1 MITERDA
8 VLVREGWTRRF
19 ASAPPR
25 LDEMVEL
32 YRSIGLEVLLEP
44 VESDGLADECH
55 GCALSLG
62 PSKTIWTRP
71 ATRTDSQ
78 GGGA

>member
-1 MITERDA
+1 VTGERET

-32 YRSIGLEVLLEP
+32 YRSIGLEVHLEP
-44 VESDGLADECH
+44 VEPGGPADACR
-55 GCALSLG
+55 GCAVTLG
-62 PSKTIWTRP
+62 PSRTIWTRP
-71 ATRTDSQ
+71 AGTDGE
-78 GGGA
+78 GGGG